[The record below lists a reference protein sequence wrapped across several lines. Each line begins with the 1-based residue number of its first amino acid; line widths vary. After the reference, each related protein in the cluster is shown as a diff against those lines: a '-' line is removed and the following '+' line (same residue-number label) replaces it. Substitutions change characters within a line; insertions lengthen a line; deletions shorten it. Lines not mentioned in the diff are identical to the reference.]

1 MKNKKENREERK
13 IFKDRK
19 TIFSAALA
27 CAALILAIV
36 FVVSFSGERNDLSI
50 DAGNVGNNTQQGG
63 TQVGEQQPQDP
74 VEPERPTGMI
84 APIESVSV
92 SVDYE
97 FYHNQTLDNYYHH
110 AGIDFACAA
119 GTSVLAA
126 DDGAVE
132 SIYTGDVLCGT
143 EIVVKHADG
152 IKTTYRFVDPVE
164 SLRVGDKVKKGDV
177 IGVVSEPT
185 GDEYKDGAHL
195 HFEVTE
201 NGKNVDP
208 NVHLTLEEK

>member
-13 IFKDRK
+13 IFKDRR

-50 DAGNVGNNTQQGG
+50 DAGNVGGTQQGG
-63 TQVGEQQPQDP
+63 SQSGGEQPQDP
-74 VEPERPTGMI
+74 VETEQPTGMI
-84 APIESVSV
+84 APIESVAV

-110 AGIDFACAA
+110 AGVDFACAA
-119 GTSVLAA
+119 GTSVMAA
-126 DDGAVE
+126 EDGTVE

-143 EIVVKHADG
+143 EIVIDHG
-152 IKTTYRFVDPVE
+152 NGLKTAYRFVDPVE
-164 SLRVGDKVKKGDV
+164 SLRVGDKVEKGDV
-177 IGVVSEPT
+177 IGAVSEAT

-208 NVHLTLEEK
+208 NRHVTLDEK